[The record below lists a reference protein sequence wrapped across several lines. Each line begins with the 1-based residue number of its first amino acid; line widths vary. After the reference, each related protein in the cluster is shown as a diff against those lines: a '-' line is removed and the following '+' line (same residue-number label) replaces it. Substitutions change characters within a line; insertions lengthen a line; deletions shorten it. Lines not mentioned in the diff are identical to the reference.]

1 MRPILVCLGIGLLL
15 AGCATQVGVPL
26 GGGVARILVAS
37 PPALPAAG
45 ATAVYRVINAYNGE
59 AQGEIQYRVDQV
71 GAGQVVV
78 AVTTNSAYAGLPHTE
93 VYTAE
98 GSWLRHPVVNHD
110 HPTDYDFA
118 PPYPAYPFPL
128 DFGKS
133 WSLRVNATN
142 PATGRVNSVRV
153 DGQVAGGERVN
164 TPAGTFDTI
173 KIVRTVYAGDFEIF
187 LKETIIS
194 EIDWYA
200 PALGRAVRTERKSGW
215 FDAGRASEGGGIFGG
230 NDGWVRGD
238 WSVYELVSYTP
249 AVK

>member
-1 MRPILVCLGIGLLL
+1 MLACLGIGLLL
-15 AGCATQVGVPL
+15 AGCATQVGVPI
-26 GGGVARILVAS
+26 GGAVASVLVALR
-37 PPALPAAG
+37 PALPAAG
-45 ATAVYRVINAYNGE
+45 DTAVYRVINAYSGE
-59 AQGEIQYRVDQV
+59 VQGEIRYHVDRVD
-71 GAGQVVV
+71 AGQVVV

-98 GSWLRHPVVNHD
+98 GNWLRHPVVNHD
-110 HPTDYDFA
+110 WPTDYDFA

-153 DGQVAGGERVN
+153 DGQVAGGERVT

-173 KIVRTVYAGDFEIF
+173 KILRTVYAGDYETFV
-187 LKETIIS
+187 KETIIT

-200 PALGRAVRTERKSGW
+200 PALGRAVRTDRNSRW
-215 FDAGRASEGGGIFGG
+215 IDAGRASGRGLFGSES
-230 NDGWVRGD
+230 RGD
-238 WSVYELVSYTP
+238 WTVYELVSYTP
-249 AVK
+249 TAK